1 MDVAPDLR
9 SATQLE
15 RPAGTNVYGEQKTP
29 KSLRIGMLGLY
40 GMTMPKLHFTG
51 FETGFGEIA
60 PRLAAMGHDVVMYCR
75 RGSFPQAMRVAEYK
89 GVRLVYVPSP
99 GGKNFSGLIATF
111 FAVVHALASGRYEI
125 FFFVNVGMGHH
136 AALCRLF
143 GRKVVMNVNGLDWT
157 RAKWGP
163 VAKWYFL
170 SAARSAVRFCN
181 ELVTDAD
188 AMQVFYREQFSK
200 ETTMIAYGAHVQSSE
215 NPGLI
220 SQFGVEPD
228 GYYLIA
234 SRLIPENH
242 GDLITE
248 AFLESGSPR
257 KLVIAGGANY
267 DSPFHRKIRS
277 FAGDRVILTGH
288 IDDQEVI
295 RELHCNCFAYL
306 HGHSVGGTN
315 PSLLKAMGYGN
326 CILALDTV
334 FNREVLADTGLFFP
348 RESSALAQL
357 IREVE
362 SDPVLVEK
370 LRRLGPE
377 RILANY
383 TWEKIASQYDEL
395 FREVASR

>member
-1 MDVAPDLR
+1 M
-9 SATQLE
+9 SGITS
-15 RPAGTNVYGEQKTP
+15 TP
-29 KSLRIGMLGLY
+29 QRLRIGMLGLY

-75 RGSFPQAMRVAEYK
+75 RGSYPAAMRVPEYN

-99 GGKNFSGLIATF
+99 GGKNFSGVIATF
-111 FAVVHALASGRYEI
+111 FAVVHALIRGRYQI

-157 RAKWGP
+157 RAKWGRL
-163 VAKWYFL
+163 ARWYFL
-170 SAARSAVRFCN
+170 SAARSAVRFCT
-181 ELVTDAD
+181 ELVTDAE
-188 AMQVFYREQFSK
+188 AMKQFYRERFSK
-200 ETTMIAYGAHVQSSE
+200 ETTMIAYGAYVESSVKPDVVRE
-215 NPGLI
+215 Y
-220 SQFGVEPD
+220 GVEP
-228 GYYLIA
+228 GQYYLIA

-242 GDLITE
+242 ADLIAE
-248 AFLESGSPR
+248 AFLESNSPR
-257 KLVIAGGANY
+257 KLLIAGGANY
-267 DSPFHRKIRS
+267 DSPFHSKLRS
-277 FAGDRVILTGH
+277 LAGERIILAGH
-288 IDDQEVI
+288 IDDQDMI

-334 FNREVLADTGLFFP
+334 FNREVLGDGGIFFP
-348 RESSALAQL
+348 RDSAVLAAL
-357 IREVE
+357 IRDIETNPGRADE
-362 SDPVLVEK
+362 
-370 LRRLGPE
+370 LRRKGPE

-383 TWEKIASQYDEL
+383 TWEKIAGQYDDL
-395 FREVASR
+395 FREVANR

>member
-1 MDVAPDLR
+1 MSGTTR
-9 SATQLE
+9 TQ
-15 RPAGTNVYGEQKTP
+15 RP
-29 KSLRIGMLGLY
+29 LRIGMLGLY

-75 RGSFPQAMRVAEYK
+75 RGSFPPDMRVPGYK

-99 GGKNFSGLIATF
+99 GGKNFSGVIATF
-111 FAVVHALASGRYEI
+111 FATVHALATGRYQI

-136 AALCRLF
+136 AALCRIF

-163 VAKWYFL
+163 VARWYFL
-170 SAARSAVRFCN
+170 SAAHSAVRFCN

-188 AMQVFYREQFSK
+188 AMREFYRERFSK
-200 ETTMIAYGAHVQSSE
+200 ETTMIAYGAYVESSVKPE
-215 NPGLI
+215 VVR
-220 SQFGVEPD
+220 QFGVEPD
-228 GYYLIA
+228 DYYLIA

-242 GDLITE
+242 ADLIAE
-248 AFLESGSPR
+248 AFLASGSR
-257 KLVIAGGANY
+257 KKLLIAGGANY
-267 DSPFHRKIRS
+267 DSPFHCKLRS
-277 FAGDRVILTGH
+277 LADDRVILAGH
-288 IDDQEVI
+288 IDDQDVI

-334 FNREVLADTGLFFP
+334 FNREALADGGIFFP
-348 RESSALAQL
+348 RNVEVLSGM
-357 IREVE
+357 IRGIE
-362 SDPVLVEK
+362 SDPARVES
-370 LRRLGPE
+370 LRRMGPE
-377 RILANY
+377 RIRANY
-383 TWEKIASQYDEL
+383 TWEKIADQYDEL

>member
-1 MDVAPDLR
+1 
-9 SATQLE
+9 
-15 RPAGTNVYGEQKTP
+15 
-29 KSLRIGMLGLY
+29 MLGLY

-75 RGSFPQAMRVAEYK
+75 RGSFPEEMRVPEYK

-99 GGKNFSGLIATF
+99 GGKNFSGIISTL
-111 FAVVHALASGRYEI
+111 FAALHALARGNYEI

-143 GRKVVMNVNGLDWT
+143 GKKVVMNVNGLDWT

-163 VAKWYFL
+163 VARFYFL
-170 SAARSAVRFCN
+170 SAARSAVRFCTQ
-181 ELVTDAD
+181 LVTDAF
-188 AMQVFYREQFSK
+188 AMQEFYRKQFSK
-200 ETTMIAYGAHVQSSE
+200 ETTMIAYGAYVESSA
-215 NPGLI
+215 NPDLI
-220 SQFGVEPD
+220 KQFGVERD
-228 GYYLIA
+228 QYYLIA

-242 GDLITE
+242 ADLITE
-248 AFLESGSPR
+248 SFLKSGSRR

-267 DSPFHRKIRS
+267 DSPFHQKLRS
-277 FAGDRVILTGH
+277 MVGENVILTGH

-334 FNREVLADTGLFFP
+334 FNREVLADGGIFFP
-348 RESSALAQL
+348 RDADILANEIHSIETDPVRVTKL
-357 IREVE
+357 RAMGPDRIRE
-362 SDPVLVEK
+362 
-370 LRRLGPE
+370 
-377 RILANY
+377 NY
-383 TWEKIASQYDEL
+383 TWEKIASQYDDL
-395 FREVASR
+395 FREVAAR

>member
-1 MDVAPDLR
+1 
-9 SATQLE
+9 
-15 RPAGTNVYGEQKTP
+15 
-29 KSLRIGMLGLY
+29 MLGLY

-60 PRLAAMGHDVVMYCR
+60 PRLAEMGHDVVMYCR
-75 RGSFPQAMRVAEYK
+75 RGSFPVEMRVPEYK

-99 GGKNFSGLIATF
+99 GGKNFSGVVATF
-111 FAVVHALASGRYEI
+111 FAVLHALAFGRYQI

-170 SAARSAVRFCN
+170 SAAHSAVRFCN

-188 AMQVFYREQFSK
+188 AMQEFYRERFSK
-200 ETTMIAYGAHVQSSE
+200 ETTMIAYGAYVQTSE
-215 NPGLI
+215 NPELI
-220 SQFGVEPD
+220 RAFGVEAD
-228 GYYLIA
+228 EYYLIA

-242 GDLITE
+242 ADLITE
-248 AFLESGSPR
+248 AFLESGSNR

-277 FAGDRVILTGH
+277 LTGDRVILTGH

-326 CILALDTV
+326 CVLALDTV
-334 FNREVLADTGLFFP
+334 FNREVLADGGIFFP
-348 RESSALAQL
+348 RDHRILAQMMQD
-357 IREVE
+357 IEA
-362 SDPVLVEK
+362 DPVRLGE
-370 LRRLGPE
+370 LRRKGPE
-377 RILANY
+377 RIRANY
-383 TWEKIASQYDEL
+383 TWEKIAGQYEDL
-395 FREVASR
+395 FHEVSNR

>member
-1 MDVAPDLR
+1 
-9 SATQLE
+9 
-15 RPAGTNVYGEQKTP
+15 
-29 KSLRIGMLGLY
+29 MLGLY

-75 RGSFPQAMRVAEYK
+75 RGSFPEEMRVPEYK

-99 GGKNFSGLIATF
+99 GGKNFSGLIATL
-111 FAVVHALASGRYEI
+111 FAVIHALMAGRYEI

-163 VAKWYFL
+163 VAKFYFL

-200 ETTMIAYGAHVQSSE
+200 ETTMIAYGAYVQSSAHPE
-215 NPGLI
+215 LI
-220 SQFGVEPD
+220 SQYGVEPD
-228 GYYLIA
+228 DYYLIA

-242 GDLITE
+242 ADLITE
-248 AFLESGSPR
+248 AFLESGSKK

-277 FAGDRVILTGH
+277 FAGDRIILTGH

-326 CILALDTV
+326 CVLALDTV
-334 FNREVLADTGLFFP
+334 FNREVLADTGLFFQ
-348 RESSALAQL
+348 RDGSALAQL

-362 SDPVLVEK
+362 ADPALVQR
-370 LRRLGPE
+370 LRRMGPE
-377 RILANY
+377 RIVANY
-383 TWEKIASQYDEL
+383 TWEKIAGQYDEL

>member
-1 MDVAPDLR
+1 MSGSTAP
-9 SATQLE
+9 Q
-15 RPAGTNVYGEQKTP
+15 P
-29 KSLRIGMLGLY
+29 SLRIGMLGLY

-75 RGSFPQAMRVAEYK
+75 RGSFPHGMRVPEYK

-99 GGKNFSGLIATF
+99 GGKNFSGLVATF
-111 FAVVHALASGRYEI
+111 FAVLHALLTGRYQI

-143 GRKVVMNVNGLDWT
+143 GRKVIMNVNGLDWT

-163 VAKWYFL
+163 IARWYFL
-170 SAARSAVRFCN
+170 SAAHSAVKFCN

-188 AMQVFYREQFSK
+188 AMKDFYRERFSK
-200 ETTMIAYGAHVQSSE
+200 DTTMIAYGAYVESSA
-215 NPGLI
+215 NPSLI
-220 SQFGVEPD
+220 EQFAVVRD

-242 GDLITE
+242 ADLITE
-248 AFLESGSPR
+248 AFLASGSKK

-267 DSPFHRKIRS
+267 DSPFHGKLR
-277 FAGDRVILTGH
+277 ALVGDNVIMTGH
-288 IDDQEVI
+288 IDDQEII
-295 RELHCNCFAYL
+295 RELHCNCFAYI

-334 FNREVLADTGLFFP
+334 FNREVLADGGAFFP
-348 RESSALAQL
+348 RDAKAVAML
-357 IREVE
+357 IKDVE
-362 SDPVLVEK
+362 SDPDRVAE
-370 LRRLGPE
+370 LRRKGPQ
-377 RILANY
+377 RIRANY
-383 TWEKIASQYDEL
+383 TWEKIASQYDAL